1 MPLKRSAAPW
11 GAPLG
16 TMRPTPEGQ
25 MPPPV
30 FDETAVVGRGS
41 LAGEYY
47 EVGEVLGQRLSYWK
61 RLIKLLMLG

>member
-1 MPLKRSAAPW
+1 MPLNRSAAPW

-25 MPPPV
+25 MPP
-30 FDETAVVGRGS
+30 FEGTAVVGRGS

-47 EVGEVLGQRLSYWK
+47 EVGEALGQRLSYWK

>member
-1 MPLKRSAAPW
+1 M
-11 GAPLG
+11 G

-47 EVGEVLGQRLSYWK
+47 EVGEALGQRLSYWK